1 MSVLALCSDAAMPG
15 DKPHT
20 MGVDT
25 GRQLHVVVLR
35 EDGNDRKR
43 QHVVHL
49 GAYPEFDDLDALMAR
64 YHVQTCVIDGLPE
77 THETRKFAERHR
89 GLVFMNYFNEHQRG
103 AAAWKHGEQ
112 IVQVNRTEALDSSRE
127 AVRHQRLIL
136 PRQTPVVT
144 EFARHMA
151 SDAKVLDEDEETGAK
166 RYRYIRTGE
175 DHFSLAFT
183 YAWMAASRYMDA
195 IEPYVLWIA

>member
-1 MSVLALCSDAAMPG
+1 
-15 DKPHT
+15 
-20 MGVDT
+20 MGIDT
-25 GRQLHVVVLR
+25 GRQLHVVVLK
-35 EDGNDRKR
+35 EDGTDRQR

-49 GAYPEFDDLDALMAR
+49 GAYPEFSDLDALMAR
-64 YHVQTCVIDGLPE
+64 YRVQMCVIDGLPE

-89 GLVFMNYFNEHQRG
+89 GVVFMSYFNEHQRG
-103 AAAWKHGEQ
+103 AAAWKSREQ

-151 SDAKVLDEDEETGAK
+151 ANAKVLEEDPDTGAQ

-183 YAWMAASRYMDA
+183 YAWMAASRYMNA
-195 IEPYVLWIA
+195 IEPHIVWL